1 MADTE
6 YTRERLRALMAQA
19 AAAPGTAVEIPSDLV
34 AAISGEI
41 AAQCRQEIIA
51 IRKRECLLSRDWIA
65 ALPSASLGEQR
76 EPALADAA
84 RVLAEF
90 AKTAPGRLPS
100 RVQEAIAVVAA
111 SPASKSAGG
120 GGASG
125 DTRKPWEKTSWTCAR
140 ARVDHEGMHC
150 PPDKCADCPNRTAG
164 QLGTSPDQQKGG
176 A

>member
-6 YTRERLRALMAQA
+6 YTREREAFELWYVGHTFDTTPPEIERNAQGDYILMGTRLAWQAWHAGWLAL
-19 AAAPGTAVEIPSDLV
+19 
-34 AAISGEI
+34 
-41 AAQCRQEIIA
+41 
-51 IRKRECLLSRDWIA
+51 A

-120 GGASG
+120 GASSRYYACPYCDQREG
-125 DTRKPWEKTSWTCAR
+125 YAHGEWCR
-140 ARVDHEGMHC
+140 AAGTMVKR
-150 PPDKCADCPNRTAG
+150 PSG